1 MAETKYTVVQTTLD
15 GVGYENFTEQDRSVV
30 DSFEINSAFDES
42 KDTIEL
48 HIYGLDG
55 TLLDSNLNYRGAQ
68 QLQGAENGANL
79 TIDPE
84 RDALA
89 AGYDQGGVKLLYN
102 FLSSISP
109 EEFFIQ
115 EISADRT
122 ELRVLPVSPTFDSTD
137 LVAQIKEIINKGA
150 YYSEYRLNFGGNDLL
165 IGINIDLNNSILIKL
180 YEPLP
185 PQYSTR
191 ARFTFDEIVSDSVVF
206 EVEAEFIP
214 DAPVYPTLRGAN
226 FNIDTG
232 EEKVQPTEY
241 LSYSQLYSYPVTS
254 SLHGVISQLSASG
267 IDLSIDF
274 TEYTNF
280 VHFSSAEQRL
290 KNFNSKMVSLEAYN
304 YSASISTVYKPQY
317 DNLTKGII
325 ANFDEYE
332 KYLYFDSSSKAWPK
346 VNSLRP
352 YENDTVANASDWYT
366 SQLAT
371 ASLYDEL
378 NESRLVYTVPE
389 FIREDNSNEPYTR
402 FLDMIGQHFDSLW
415 VYSKAM
421 TDKYDADN
429 RLDVGVSKDLI
440 RDVLKSFGVKLYSS
454 NFSISNLAASYIGE
468 FYQSGSEL
476 INSFVTASNQPTPD
490 KDLLAET
497 YKRIYHNLPYLI
509 KTKGTERGLRAL
521 INCFGIPSGSLS
533 IEVYGGTDRTAESY
547 FAYEYPTENKIRLD
561 NTGSIVSGDTL
572 SQYTSIQ
579 KPSENYNQDLHTIEV
594 GFSPS
599 KHINEYILTQLP
611 GNYVSPANYVSPNQG
626 TLAYV
631 LNRTLHIDQY
641 IGDPR
646 NQNASEYIDLDLVTE
661 AILSGSNRYDIQD
674 FVRLTKFYDNQVFKM
689 IKDFVPARS
698 NVNTGIVIKPHMLDR
713 SKVKT
718 PVPVWTRPEYS
729 ASIDTAFTS
738 GSEGGVIPSTLNT
751 SYTAS
756 FSSLTGSVN
765 KVIKDNS
772 PIYNGELGGSELTV
786 TTQNLNLANTYKS
799 SNQPD
804 ITFDIQRTIDTVIK
818 PIGYVDT
825 FPETEPSVE
834 KFIVRYLERELGG
847 IPIQYEYDL
856 LDGTI
861 HKTTSNSIN
870 LDGDLNN
877 ITEVYVLGRTFV
889 VTEVQE
895 FSNHYYLK
903 FKKQINVSRVPV
915 TSDAAVVFKNYVD
928 KLFYNSEYNVLI
940 NNAVE
945 SELSRKFTT
954 VDRTT
959 GIEPQNLGYIL
970 STTASGAD
978 IQDTN
983 YDSLAYTNIRYNGV
997 EHTSPGLNSINTVTG
1012 LIPVETPQ
1020 TYFGYFSYLGGT
1032 SPEWGNHIADRT
1044 GAKLQF
1050 LIGLDGKVVTPSE
1063 DAEGINLSIIRQN
1076 FIEGQPS
1083 VVSQDSVTNSA
1094 FNNLNG
1100 PHTTFKSGKRIEPIL
1115 YSQTASYDIND
1126 NVDEF
1131 GYSNRITFFSTDVQ
1145 NSNVSSDM
1153 SFSARA
1159 ASNQVISN
1167 TTVPFTIELFDTKTG
1182 PHASYNSSGD
1192 YAVLDPADQDQ
1203 PFIISIDAQ
1212 LRSLQRKTYRFD
1224 VTYEIQKSTSGI
1236 TWVTLDSQTI
1246 NHQDTRYYS
1255 ASIQDSITDT
1265 SGNDTFLYRLRV
1277 TALDKHPFATNVE
1290 LDSGLSFLKISQSP
1304 KSATSNV
1311 ASSSYWEIDSND
1323 RSYISASRNLSK
1335 FYGDTQNDIEDSGF
1349 NVINHPFKP
1358 VVGDEIRFEASEN
1371 YSFRID
1377 EIVKEQP
1384 QLILKLSNTVPSGV
1398 NQDFF
1403 LVRRYVDD
1411 PTSIILEVDK
1421 KAGATSA
1428 GVIKP
1433 AHMPTGSDARIETIL
1448 QKLINSR

>member
-1 MAETKYTVVQTTLD
+1 MAEIKYTVVQSTLD

-42 KDTIEL
+42 RDNIEL

-102 FLSSISP
+102 FLSNISP

-122 ELRVLPVSPTFDSTD
+122 ELRVLPVNPIYNSAE
-137 LVAQIKEIINKGA
+137 LVSQLKDIVNRGA
-150 YYSEYRLNFGGNDLL
+150 YYSEFRLNFGGNDLL
-165 IGINIDLNNSILIKL
+165 IGVNVDLNNSVLLKL

-185 PQYSTR
+185 AQYSTKS
-191 ARFTFDEIVSDSVVF
+191 RFTFDEIVSDSVVF
-206 EVEAEFIP
+206 EIEAEFTP

-241 LSYSQLYSYPVTS
+241 LSYNQLYSYPVTS
-254 SLHGVISQLSASG
+254 SLHGVITQLSASG

-274 TEYTNF
+274 TEFSNF
-280 VHFSSAEQRL
+280 IHFSSAEQRL

-317 DNLTKGII
+317 DSLTKGII

-332 KYLYFDSSSKAWPK
+332 RFLYFDSSSKAWPK

-352 YENDTVANASDWYT
+352 YENDTAANASSWYT
-366 SQLAT
+366 SQLT
-371 ASLYDEL
+371 SASLYDEL
-378 NESRLVYTVPE
+378 NESRLIYTVPE

-440 RDVLKSFGVKLYSS
+440 RDVLQSFGVKLYSS
-454 NFSISNLAASYIGE
+454 NFSVSNLAASYIGE

-490 KDLLAET
+490 KDILAET

-521 INCFGIPSGSLS
+521 INCFGIPDSALS
-533 IEVYGGTDRTAESY
+533 IEVYGGSDRTPENY
-547 FAYEYPTENKIRLD
+547 FAYEYPTASKVRLN
-561 NTGSIVSGDTL
+561 NTGSTVSGDTL

-579 KPSENYNQDLHTIEV
+579 KPANIYNQDLHTVEV
-594 GFSPS
+594 SFSPS

-611 GNYVSPANYVSPNQG
+611 GNYVTPSNYVSPNQG

-631 LNRTLHIDQY
+631 LNKTLHIDQY
-641 IGDPR
+641 IGDAR
-646 NQNASEYIDLDLVTE
+646 NQNASSYIDLDSVAELV
-661 AILSGSNRYDIQD
+661 LSGSNRYDIQD

-698 NVNTGIVIKPHMLDR
+698 NLNTGVVIKPHILDR

-738 GSEGGVIPSTLNT
+738 GSEGGVIPAALNT

-765 KVIKDNS
+765 KIIKDNS
-772 PIYNGELGGSELTV
+772 PIFNGELGGSELTV
-786 TTQNLNLANTYKS
+786 TTQDLNSANTYKS

-804 ITFDIQRTIDTVIK
+804 ITYDVQRSTRGFVL
-818 PIGYVDT
+818 PVGYVDT
-825 FPETEPSVE
+825 FAETEPTVE
-834 KFIVRYLERELGG
+834 QFIIRYQERELGG
-847 IPIQYEYDL
+847 IPVQYEYDL

-877 ITEVYVLGRTFV
+877 ITEIYVLGRTFI
-889 VTEVQE
+889 VTEIQE
-895 FSNHYYLK
+895 FSNHYYFK
-903 FKKQINVSRVPV
+903 FKKQINVTRVSN
-915 TSDAAVVFKNYVD
+915 TSDTAVVFKNYVD
-928 KLFYNSEYNVLI
+928 KLFYNSEYNVLL

-945 SELSRKFTT
+945 SELSSKFTK

-959 GIEPQNLGYIL
+959 GIEPQNLRYIL
-970 STTASGAD
+970 NSTASGAD

-983 YDSLAYTNIRYNGV
+983 YDSLSYTNIRYNGV
-997 EHTSPGLNSINTVTG
+997 TDTSTAYNVADGIIQHRDSFIVDFAYG
-1012 LIPVETPQ
+1012 
-1020 TYFGYFSYLGGT
+1020 GGT
-1032 SPEWGNHIADRT
+1032 YPELPQAGGMKINSLISVRSLDSTTQIFPGQAGFSDAIKQAVPELNQPLIKQYST
-1044 GAKLQF
+1044 TSMNAVGAKVLTHG
-1050 LIGLDGKVVTPSE
+1050 ITVPSKASYYIASGSDTTTGTAEWVAGAPTQIVFKDNE
-1063 DAEGINLSIIRQN
+1063 DA
-1076 FIEGQPS
+1076 F
-1083 VVSQDSVTNSA
+1083 VSHVGKNS
-1094 FNNLNG
+1094 
-1100 PHTTFKSGKRIEPIL
+1100 SGYYIP
-1115 YSQTASYDIND
+1115 
-1126 NVDEF
+1126 
-1131 GYSNRITFFSTDVQ
+1131 
-1145 NSNVSSDM
+1145 
-1153 SFSARA
+1153 
-1159 ASNQVISN
+1159 SN
-1167 TTVPFTIELFDTKTG
+1167 TT
-1182 PHASYNSSGD
+1182 SSFSE
-1192 YAVLDPADQDQ
+1192 
-1203 PFIISIDAQ
+1203 FIP
-1212 LRSLQRKTYRFD
+1212 T
-1224 VTYEIQKSTSGI
+1224 V
-1236 TWVTLDSQTI
+1236 
-1246 NHQDTRYYS
+1246 S
-1255 ASIQDSITDT
+1255 ASIS
-1265 SGNDTFLYRLRV
+1265 SGERWFVSLYYNLGEVAQGDLTPINDGYTVGTEAYG
-1277 TALDKHPFATNVE
+1277 AYE
-1290 LDSGLSFLKISQSP
+1290 IS
-1304 KSATSNV
+1304 SATTSTNGVITLKNPILRTGQIGFGSSN
-1311 ASSSYWEIDSND
+1311 AAPIDAGLLIW
-1323 RSYISASRNLSK
+1323 RAV
-1335 FYGDTQNDIEDSGF
+1335 Q
-1349 NVINHPFKP
+1349 
-1358 VVGDEIRFEASEN
+1358 GDEHIIFSDAT
-1371 YSFRID
+1371 
-1377 EIVKEQP
+1377 
-1384 QLILKLSNTVPSGV
+1384 LSGV
-1398 NQDFF
+1398 GKGAMIGNN
-1403 LVRRYVDD
+1403 
-1411 PTSIILEVDK
+1411 PTDL
-1421 KAGATSA
+1421 
-1428 GVIKP
+1428 
-1433 AHMPTGSDARIETIL
+1433 IETEFKTL
-1448 QKLINSR
+1448 TQTYGSNPS